1 MQGRY
6 THIVKD
12 YTSNYVA
19 NGSYYASICSVGVMG
34 TKYVR
39 NGVVVA
45 LVTVVEGE
53 QTTFDVSK
61 IYSEITIGTVLAINL
76 R

>member
-12 YTSNYVA
+12 YTSIYIA
-19 NGSYYASICSVGVMG
+19 NGFYDASICSVGVMG

-39 NGVVVA
+39 SSVVVA
-45 LVTVVEGE
+45 SVTVVEGE

-61 IYSEITIGTVLAINL
+61 IYSEITISTVLTINL

>member
-12 YTSNYVA
+12 FTSIYDDK
-19 NGSYYASICSVGVMG
+19 GYYWASICSVGVMG

-61 IYSEITIGTVLAINL
+61 IYSEITISTVLTINL